1 MSVTAM
7 HRACAA
13 GDLAGVQAA
22 LDANPALATAA
33 ADGKSPL
40 HVASSA
46 AIVRL
51 LVASGADPL
60 VVDAHG
66 RTPLLVAAESQS
78 AECIAELAGV
88 TGSSVAKA
96 MAEGQAAHVAADRL
110 GRGPAHWLGQRLL
123 AGAIREASSAVAA
136 AFSASPASTRDS
148 LASRWVSMAP
158 ADLSAAVL
166 GASACTA
173 GGESPLHWSAR
184 AACASGTAAL
194 DFASVVRELGNLG
207 VAAGLRT
214 RDGACASGI
223 VAAALRAAKAS
234 LADGAAAAP
243 PASSSSEERIAALEA
258 GYEALQVLE
267 ESQAGRAPRAGLPA
281 PSGGASAAAAAAPV
295 KVCPAPAA
303 AVGGRRQAG
312 SRPKR
317 GRLGGIGRRA
327 TGASGV
333 QVTLKPAE
341 A

>member
-1 MSVTAM
+1 
-7 HRACAA
+7 
-13 GDLAGVQAA
+13 
-22 LDANPALATAA
+22 
-33 ADGKSPL
+33 
-40 HVASSA
+40 
-46 AIVRL
+46 
-51 LVASGADPL
+51 
-60 VVDAHG
+60 
-66 RTPLLVAAESQS
+66 
-78 AECIAELAGV
+78 
-88 TGSSVAKA
+88 

-148 LASRWVSMAP
+148 LASRW
-158 ADLSAAVL
+158 
-166 GASACTA
+166 
-173 GGESPLHWSAR
+173 
-184 AACASGTAAL
+184 
-194 DFASVVRELGNLG
+194 
-207 VAAGLRT
+207 
-214 RDGACASGI
+214 
-223 VAAALRAAKAS
+223 
-234 LADGAAAAP
+234 
-243 PASSSSEERIAALEA
+243 
-258 GYEALQVLE
+258 
-267 ESQAGRAPRAGLPA
+267 AGRASRAGLPA